1 MAAITAYPINP
12 THKLLAPVREPKLRV
27 ITPSAGV
34 AKPSS
39 AQLTKASA
47 VIAQTG
53 WLEMLEPLMPH
64 ALRTARGKHLG
75 GRKPEMTL
83 KALLTGCLLLA
94 IMERPILVKDVW
106 RLLAFG
112 IDAGSRKR
120 LGLNPKRKITE
131 RMVSRAFGLVAA
143 TINSSVH
150 AESNAP
156 LFDPNNVK
164 VLLGLD
170 DEEELT
176 EEDQQ
181 KFIDQVLGENEVRLD
196 SFIRGG
202 LRATHPTASGHEGDY
217 ALDGSYISSWE
228 APNRS
233 RRRTTFKDK
242 NGEYQKRTV
251 NPEEMSDP
259 DATWWSKKN
268 AGPIAKRGRLAGRS
282 DSGLGYLITAVT
294 WVEKDCGPNQR
305 GADIPY
311 LIDHLSVKTANTSG
325 HLEGARVIESMISHH
340 EAEDAAAKKCDRV
353 RGDILADREYSNAVT
368 WLKAMHTVGL
378 TPHFMLHR
386 DQSGH
391 TRTLASGP
399 IIVDGIPYSPG
410 MPEFLRVSLGPMIFA
425 TRDDR
430 AVLAAH
436 NLQRAPYRIR
446 AYGNSRQNDGSL
458 KFYCPASNLA
468 KASINCA
475 NKPSSKRGSTTRI
488 QIGTAMP
495 VIVNSPMP
503 SICAQSSVTVPFDDV
518 PYWQPYIPGTP
529 EHQWSVNR
537 RNLVES
543 SFSKIKD
550 EATQSLRRGTF
561 RVMGRAKVSMAVLF
575 NAMAANLVEVE
586 RWMLRKAGVLSL
598 DAAREKITRTPRRHT
613 RARIIAKNK
622 REEAARA
629 RAAKALL
636 EELGAV
642 VDLNTGEILESAAP
656 PTPLP

>member
-1 MAAITAYPINP
+1 MAAISSYPISP
-12 THKLLAPVREPKLRV
+12 THNLLAPVRAPRVRV
-27 ITPSAGV
+27 IAPSADV
-34 AKPSS
+34 AKPTS
-39 AQLTKASA
+39 AQLTEASA

-64 ALRTARGKHLG
+64 ALRRARGKHLG

-94 IMERPILVKDVW
+94 IMERPILIKDVW

-112 IDAGSRKR
+112 IDAGSRKH
-120 LGLNPKRKITE
+120 LGLNPKREIIE

-143 TINSSVH
+143 TINSSIH

-156 LFDPNNVK
+156 LFDPENVK
-164 VLLGLD
+164 KLLGLD
-170 DEEELT
+170 PDDLLT
-176 EEDQQ
+176 GEDHQN
-181 KFIDQVLGENEVRLD
+181 FIDQVLGENEIRLD
-196 SFIRGG
+196 AFIRGG
-202 LRATHPTASGHEGDY
+202 LRATHPTDAEHEGDY

-233 RRRTTFKDK
+233 RRRTTYIDK
-242 NGEYQKRTV
+242 NGEKQRRSV

-259 DATWWSKKN
+259 DATWWSKKS
-268 AGPIAKRGRLAGRS
+268 GPIASRGRLAGS
-282 DSGLGYLITAVT
+282 NDSGLGYLITAVT
-294 WVEKDCGPNQR
+294 WVEKDFGPNKR

-311 LIDHLSVKTANTSG
+311 LIDHLSVKTANTIG
-325 HLEGARVIESMISHH
+325 HREGSRVIESMISHH
-340 EAEDAAAKKCDRV
+340 EREDAAAKKCDRV
-353 RGDILADREYSNAVT
+353 RGDILADREYSNTVA
-368 WLKAMHTVGL
+368 WLKSMHAVGL
-378 TPHFMLHR
+378 TPHFMLHK
-386 DQSGH
+386 DQTGH
-391 TRTLASGP
+391 TRTLATGP

-410 MPEFLRVSLGPMIFA
+410 MPEVLRLSMGPALFA

-430 AVLAAH
+430 SVKAAH
-436 NLQRAPYRIR
+436 NLHRKPYRIR
-446 AYGNSRQNDGSL
+446 AYGNSRQDDGSL

-503 SICAQSSVTVPFDDV
+503 AICAQSSVTVPFDEV
-518 PYWQPYIPGTP
+518 PFWQPHIPGTP
-529 EHQWSVNR
+529 EHQWSINR
-537 RNLVES
+537 RNLIES
-543 SFSKIKD
+543 TFSKIKD
-550 EATQSLRRGTF
+550 EATQSVRRGTF

-575 NAMAANLVEVE
+575 NAMASNLVEVQ
-586 RWMLRKAGVLSL
+586 RWRLRKAGVRSL
-598 DAAREKITRTPRRHT
+598 DAMREKVARTPRHHT
-613 RARIIAKNK
+613 RARIVAANK

-629 RAAKALL
+629 RAARVLL

-642 VDLNTGEILESAAP
+642 VNLGTGEILESSSP

>member
-1 MAAITAYPINP
+1 MAAISSYPINP
-12 THKLLAPVREPKLRV
+12 THNLLAPVREPKARV
-27 ITPSAGV
+27 IAPSADV
-34 AKPSS
+34 AKPTS
-39 AQLTKASA
+39 AQLTEASA

-64 ALRTARGKHLG
+64 ALRRARGKHLG

-94 IMERPILVKDVW
+94 IMERPILIKDVW

-112 IDAGSRKR
+112 IDAGSRKH
-120 LGLNPKRKITE
+120 LGLNPKREITE
-131 RMVSRAFGLVAA
+131 RMVSRSFGLVAA
-143 TINSSVH
+143 TINSSHH

-156 LFDPNNVK
+156 LFNPENVK
-164 VLLGLD
+164 VLLGLGE
-170 DEEELT
+170 DEVLT
-176 EEDQQ
+176 EEDHN
-181 KFIDQVLGENEVRLD
+181 KFVDQVLGENEIRLD
-196 SFIRGG
+196 GFIRGG
-202 LRATHPTASGHEGDY
+202 LRATHPTDSGHEGDY

-233 RRRTTFKDK
+233 RRRTTYRDK
-242 NGEYQKRTV
+242 NGEFQKRTV
-251 NPEEMSDP
+251 NLQEMSDP

-268 AGPIAKRGRLAGRS
+268 ARPIAKRGRLAGVNN
-282 DSGLGYLITAVT
+282 SGLGYLITAVT
-294 WVEKDCGPNQR
+294 WVEKDCGPNNR

-311 LIDHLSVKTANTSG
+311 LIDHLSVRTANTIG
-325 HLEGARVIESMISHH
+325 HLEGARVVESMISHH
-340 EAEDAAAKKCDRV
+340 EQEDAAVKKCDRV
-353 RGDILADREYSNAVT
+353 RGDILADREYSNTVA

-386 DQSGH
+386 DQTGH

-410 MPEFLRVSLGPMIFA
+410 MPEILRISLGPMVFA

-436 NLQRAPYRIR
+436 NLQRKPFRIR
-446 AYGNSRQNDGSL
+446 AYGNSRQDDGSL
-458 KFYCPASNLA
+458 EFYCPAANLA

-503 SICAQSSVTVPFDDV
+503 AICAQSSVTVPFDDV

-529 EHQWSVNR
+529 EHQWSINR

-543 SFSKIKD
+543 TFSKIKD
-550 EATQSLRRGTF
+550 EATQSVRRGTF

-586 RWMLRKAGVLSL
+586 RWRLRQAGVVSL
-598 DAAREKITRTPRRHT
+598 DAMREKVARTPRRHT

-629 RAAKALL
+629 RVAKELL
-636 EELGAV
+636 KELGAV
-642 VDLNTGEILESAAP
+642 VDLNTGEILESSSP